1 LKPYGSQSM
10 YKKIDRIILKHPRH
24 AFISPEHLKENWQSF
39 HYTGMPDITKALE
52 EYKAFESI
60 IIDHVKNIHYLPP
73 AEEVGLDSIYTHD
86 PVKITVAGA
95 IGFPMG
101 KDLRAKEHRETLK
114 LLNSLDIPTL
124 GIIEHPAKIE
134 GGDVVWIDEETVA
147 LGLGYRTNM
156 AGINQFKELTRDFIK
171 EYIIVPL
178 PHAGGEEECLHLM
191 SLISIVDKDLA
202 VVYSK
207 YMPVFFRQYLLE
219 KGFSLVEVPDHEYDN
234 LGSNVLALAPR
245 VCVMMEGNKI
255 TEEKLKEHKALVY
268 TYPGREISFKGTGG
282 PTCLT
287 CPVTRD

>member
-1 LKPYGSQSM
+1 LKRFGSQSM
-10 YKKIDRIILKHPRH
+10 YKKIDRLILKHPRH
-24 AFISPEHLKENWQSF
+24 AFISQEHLRENWQSF
-39 HYTGMPDITKALE
+39 HYADMPDMSKALE
-52 EYKAFESI
+52 EYKAFENI
-60 IIDHVKNIHYLPP
+60 IRDNVKNVHYLPP
-73 AEEVGLDSIYTHD
+73 AEHVGLDSIYTHD

-101 KDLRAKEHRETLK
+101 KDLRASEHRETLT
-114 LLNSLDIPTL
+114 LLNSLGVPTL
-124 GIIEHPAKIE
+124 GVIEHPAKIE

-156 AGINQFKELTRDFIK
+156 AGINRFKELTRGLIK

-178 PHAGGEEECLHLM
+178 PHVGGEKECLHLM
-191 SLISIVDKDLA
+191 SVISIVDKDLA

-219 KGFSLVEVPDHEYDN
+219 KGFSFVEVPDHEYEN

-245 VCVMMEGNKI
+245 ICVMMEGNKI
-255 TEEKLKEHKALVY
+255 TADNLREHNALVY
-268 TYPGREISFKGTGG
+268 TYPGGEISFKGTGG